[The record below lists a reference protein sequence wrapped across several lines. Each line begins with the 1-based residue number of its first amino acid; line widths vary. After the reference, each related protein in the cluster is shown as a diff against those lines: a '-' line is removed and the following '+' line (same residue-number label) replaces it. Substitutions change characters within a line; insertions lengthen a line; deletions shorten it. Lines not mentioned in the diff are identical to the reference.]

1 MSNEFSNTDK
11 LREFYE
17 ESKRLDIQV
26 IPPSI
31 NKSYSEFIPKDKKQ
45 YYALGAIKNVG
56 LEAIKEVVVERES
69 NGKFSSLE
77 NFIERVNPKNI
88 NKLQLEGLVKAGA
101 FDCIEKNRKYIFDFI
116 PQLIQK
122 NKRFFENKSINQG
135 NLFKENTLEITESEK
150 SLKSVYW
157 KNDEKLLK
165 EYESIGFYFSS
176 HPLVDYKEILDLH
189 GVKTHAEFEKEEN
202 SSCTLAGTLMKIQ
215 EKKTS
220 KGNSF
225 AIVKFSDTAST
236 FEMFIFSEL
245 LEKNRGI
252 LKEGDSFLITVLKD
266 KKNPICNP
274 KNFENYDEKPIV
286 YKMACNW
293 IKVKYGKFREKS
305 CSHYRFFKG
314 DWAGLCD

>member
-1 MSNEFSNTDK
+1 M
-11 LREFYE
+11 
-17 ESKRLDIQV
+17 
-26 IPPSI
+26 
-31 NKSYSEFIPKDKKQ
+31 
-45 YYALGAIKNVG
+45 
-56 LEAIKEVVVERES
+56 
-69 NGKFSSLE
+69 
-77 NFIERVNPKNI
+77 
-88 NKLQLEGLVKAGA
+88 
-101 FDCIEKNRKYIFDFI
+101 
-116 PQLIQK
+116 
-122 NKRFFENKSINQG
+122 
-135 NLFKENTLEITESEK
+135 
-150 SLKSVYW
+150 
-157 KNDEKLLK
+157 LK

-266 KKNPICNP
+266 KKNN
-274 KNFENYDEKPIV
+274 ENRFKRFSVIKIVSLKEVSKKDYELATIEIEKQENLDELSKYLNV
-286 YKMACNW
+286 AGNTK
-293 IKVKYGKFREKS
+293 IKVVVIDKKNKFLFELKNKRKLNP
-305 CSHYRFFKG
+305 
-314 DWAGLCD
+314 GLVKDLRKHDFVRKISI